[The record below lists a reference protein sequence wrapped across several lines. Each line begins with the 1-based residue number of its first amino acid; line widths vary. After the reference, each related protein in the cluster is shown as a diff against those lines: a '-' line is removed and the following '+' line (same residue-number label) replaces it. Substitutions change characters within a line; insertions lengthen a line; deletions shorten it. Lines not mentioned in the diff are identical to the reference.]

1 MKITVK
7 YFGVLAEKMNR
18 SSDVVN
24 IEEGTLLSEFLNRW
38 ENSFDVKFK
47 VAVNHKFI
55 EEKALEENDE
65 IAFLPPFSGG

>member
-1 MKITVK
+1 MKVRLK

-18 SSDVVN
+18 SSSILD
-24 IEEGTLLSEFLNRW
+24 IEEGTLLSEFLNKW

-47 VAVNHKFI
+47 VAVNHKFVS
-55 EEKALEENDE
+55 EKILMENDE